1 MSAHQNRRQQAAAEN
16 RKAMRGY
23 YIAGIVLVLFIAVVI
38 LLNSSLMLT
47 SFSAVQVGDTS
58 YNAAEF
64 NYYYYNTYYSYYN
77 YASYMGLDTTQPLST
92 QQYSEDMTWQ
102 DYFQQT
108 ALDTL
113 VTTTARYDAAVEA
126 GYTLT
131 EEDQQTIEDTVASM
145 EEAAATND
153 MSVEDFMTARYG
165 KGFTMDL
172 FREMV
177 EREVLAS
184 GYATQIRDSYTYT
197 QEQLE
202 EEYNTNLASQ
212 NDRITYSYYL
222 VEAEKAE
229 DEEEYSEEALADA
242 KAKAETIAEAAGE
255 AEDLTDLTVDG
266 EEISFTETTAFA
278 SALDSS
284 YSEWL
289 LGSSRK
295 AGDITTAETDSGCYV
310 VVFDSRDDNSGDTV
324 NVRHILIEAEAD
336 EEGNYTDEAKAAA
349 KERAEEILQEWK
361 DGDATEESFAALA
374 EEYSAD
380 TGSNTN
386 GGLYENVFEGQMVEE
401 FNDFCFDPAREPGDT
416 GIVFNEGTYCGYHII
431 YFVSWGEPYR
441 DVLADDSLRS
451 ADFSAW
457 DAEISEGYEATIG
470 FGMRYAM

>member
-1 MSAHQNRRQQAAAEN
+1 M
-16 RKAMRGY
+16 
-23 YIAGIVLVLFIAVVI
+23 
-38 LLNSSLMLT
+38 
-47 SFSAVQVGDTS
+47 
-58 YNAAEF
+58 
-64 NYYYYNTYYSYYN
+64 
-77 YASYMGLDTTQPLST
+77 
-92 QQYSEDMTWQ
+92 
-102 DYFQQT
+102 
-108 ALDTL
+108 
-113 VTTTARYDAAVEA
+113 
-126 GYTLT
+126 
-131 EEDQQTIEDTVASM
+131 
-145 EEAAATND
+145 
-153 MSVEDFMTARYG
+153 
-165 KGFTMDL
+165 
-172 FREMV
+172 
-177 EREVLAS
+177 
-184 GYATQIRDSYTYT
+184 
-197 QEQLE
+197 
-202 EEYNTNLASQ
+202 
-212 NDRITYSYYL
+212 
-222 VEAEKAE
+222 
-229 DEEEYSEEALADA
+229 
-242 KAKAETIAEAAGE
+242 
-255 AEDLTDLTVDG
+255 
-266 EEISFTETTAFA
+266 
-278 SALDSS
+278 
-284 YSEWL
+284 
-289 LGSSRK
+289 
-295 AGDITTAETDSGCYV
+295 

>member
-1 MSAHQNRRQQAAAEN
+1 MSVHQKRRQQAAAEN

-23 YIAGIVLVLFIAVVI
+23 YIAGVVLVLLIAVVI

-47 SFSAVQVGDTS
+47 SFSAVKVGDTS

-64 NYYYYNTYYSYYN
+64 NYYYYNAYYSIAP

-102 DYFQQT
+102 DYLQQE
-108 ALDTL
+108 ALNSL

-131 EEDQQTIEDTVASM
+131 EEDQQTIDEAVSSM
-145 EEAAATND
+145 EEAAATYE
-153 MSVEDFMTARYG
+153 MSVKDFMT
-165 KGFTMDL
+165 DL
-172 FREMV
+172 YRKMV

-184 GYATQIRDSYTYT
+184 GYATQIMDSYTYT
-197 QEQLE
+197 QDQLE
-202 EEYNTNLASQ
+202 EEYDTNLAAA
-212 NDRITYSYYL
+212 NDRITYNYYL
-222 VEAEKAE
+222 VTAEKAE

-242 KAKAETIAEAAGE
+242 KAKAEAIAEAAEE
-255 AEDLTDLTVDG
+255 AEDLTDLTVDD
-266 EEISFTETTAFA
+266 EEIAFTETTSFA

-289 LGSSRK
+289 LDSGRK
-295 AGDITTAETDSGCYV
+295 AGDITTAETSSGCYV
-310 VVFDSRDDNSGDTV
+310 VEFESRDDNSGDTV

-349 KERAEEILQEWK
+349 KEQAEEILQEWK

-374 EEYSAD
+374 EEYSQD

-401 FNDFCFDPAREPGDT
+401 FNDFCFDPARKTGDT
-416 GIVFNEGTYCGYHII
+416 DIVFNEGSYCGYHII
-431 YFVSWGEPYR
+431 YFVGWDKPYR
-441 DVLADDSLRS
+441 EVLADNSLRS
-451 ADFSAW
+451 ADFEAW
-457 DAEISEGYEATIG
+457 DAEIAEGYEATIG